1 VRHVIFLLA
10 FILVFSAS
18 GQSNDAVS
26 LNLENASYQSV
37 FQTLTTLTGKK
48 FAYNSDL
55 IPDKPVN
62 VKAEQEPLAMVLKK
76 ILGSEL
82 SYVERGHYIIIVSA
96 EKPKKQVSVT
106 TQGEILDADTH
117 EELAEVSVYEVNR
130 LTSAMTDHFGKYTLT
145 ATVPDEVAFIA
156 ISKANYQD
164 TVIQVS
170 AKDRFFT
177 VLLKPIQEIQQQN
190 PTDTLKLVQFFAR
203 NKVRKHANNVSLTER
218 RLAQVS
224 LTPGLSTNGF
234 ISGKISNV
242 VSFNIIAGYAH
253 SLHGVELGG
262 FINMERMEGSGL
274 QMAGAINI
282 VGSHFHGNQWAG
294 ASNITLQDMAGFQAA
309 GCSNHT
315 KKVVGFQMAGVL
327 NTASETR
334 GLQMSGFANHTSGT
348 LKGIQLAGFINRT
361 GTLKGMQIGIVNLA
375 KEVESG
381 FSIGLINLFKDEL
394 HQLEASANDVTPYN
408 LSFKS
413 GLNHF
418 YSIISA
424 GIDPHAGQLWSY
436 GLGFGTQRAL
446 NQVLLAS
453 TELSINTLQPLN
465 SAFMDGFNSDLR
477 WALRMGGQL
486 TRKISIHGGPVLHYY
501 FFGRHGQ
508 NPEFSHRFGTNALYQ
523 KTDGNALTKAWVGYE
538 AAIRF

>member
-1 VRHVIFLLA
+1 MRHVIFLLA
-10 FILVFSAS
+10 FMLVFSAS

-190 PTDTLKLVQFFAR
+190 PTDTLKLVQFLR
-203 NKVRKHANNVSLTER
+203 
-218 RLAQVS
+218 
-224 LTPGLSTNGF
+224 
-234 ISGKISNV
+234 
-242 VSFNIIAGYAH
+242 
-253 SLHGVELGG
+253 
-262 FINMERMEGSGL
+262 
-274 QMAGAINI
+274 AI
-282 VGSHFHGNQWAG
+282 
-294 ASNITLQDMAGFQAA
+294 
-309 GCSNHT
+309 
-315 KKVVGFQMAGVL
+315 K
-327 NTASETR
+327 
-334 GLQMSGFANHTSGT
+334 
-348 LKGIQLAGFINRT
+348 
-361 GTLKGMQIGIVNLA
+361 
-375 KEVESG
+375 
-381 FSIGLINLFKDEL
+381 
-394 HQLEASANDVTPYN
+394 
-408 LSFKS
+408 
-413 GLNHF
+413 
-418 YSIISA
+418 
-424 GIDPHAGQLWSY
+424 
-436 GLGFGTQRAL
+436 
-446 NQVLLAS
+446 
-453 TELSINTLQPLN
+453 
-465 SAFMDGFNSDLR
+465 
-477 WALRMGGQL
+477 
-486 TRKISIHGGPVLHYY
+486 
-501 FFGRHGQ
+501 
-508 NPEFSHRFGTNALYQ
+508 
-523 KTDGNALTKAWVGYE
+523 
-538 AAIRF
+538 